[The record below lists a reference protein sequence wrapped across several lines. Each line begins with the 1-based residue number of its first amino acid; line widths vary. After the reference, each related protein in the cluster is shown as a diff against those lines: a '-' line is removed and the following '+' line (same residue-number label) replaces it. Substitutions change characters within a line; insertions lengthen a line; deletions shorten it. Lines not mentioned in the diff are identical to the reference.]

1 MPATLSLPTN
11 MRETHHRR
19 CANCALRLP
28 APTLCARLVE
38 PDGSLSTARA
48 ADRAREMTARLGPE
62 NVRCEGWRYPRAVAP
77 RWEAMRRAA
86 DKGAKR

>member
-11 MRETHHRR
+11 MRATHHRC

-38 PDGSLSTARA
+38 PDGTLSTAKA
-48 ADRAREMTARLGPE
+48 AERARDMMSRLGPE

-86 DKGAKR
+86 NKDQKQ